1 MSWAFGILFTT
12 IGTSVLSQ
20 PPGGPGPDGPERTMA
35 GRENPLVETLD
46 SNRDGTISEE
56 EIKSAALALAAL
68 DKDKNGS
75 LSQDEFRPPRGPEGR
90 GPGGPEGRGQGG
102 PEGRGPGFE
111 GGPRGP
117 GGR

>member
-1 MSWAFGILFTT
+1 MG
-12 IGTSVLSQ
+12 
-20 PPGGPGPDGPERTMA
+20 
-35 GRENPLVETLD
+35 GRENPLVEALD
-46 SNRDGTISEE
+46 SDRDGTISEE